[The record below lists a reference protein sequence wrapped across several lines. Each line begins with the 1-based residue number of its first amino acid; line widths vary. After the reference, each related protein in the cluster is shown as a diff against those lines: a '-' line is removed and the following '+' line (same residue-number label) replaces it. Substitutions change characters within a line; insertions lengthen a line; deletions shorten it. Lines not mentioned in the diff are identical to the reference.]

1 MPRKSKVQKREK
13 LRQLI
18 RGIRKHFMNIG
29 LMKVAGVDHT
39 PLEVVDGLQSLI
51 DQHDRTARAYA
62 QWRQEVGCERLLERK
77 VAVIVRSVERRVLSH
92 FDIDGVKGL
101 ADFGMKYNKRGP
113 KTLAS
118 KKQMIEK
125 ARATRA
131 ERRTM
136 GSRQRKKVKGGG
148 G

>member
-13 LRQLI
+13 LRRLI
-18 RGIRKHFMNIG
+18 RGIRKHWMNVG
-29 LMKVAGVDHT
+29 SMKVAGVDHT
-39 PLEVVDGLQSLI
+39 PSEVVDGLQSLI

-62 QWRQEVGCERLLERK
+62 VWRQEVRRERRLEQE
-77 VAVIVRSVERRVLSH
+77 VGVFVRSVERRAFSE
-92 FDIDGVKGL
+92 FGIEDVKGL

-113 KTLAS
+113 KTIES
-118 KKQMIEK
+118 KKQMVTK

-131 ERRTM
+131 ERHTM

-148 G
+148 